1 MANQILNYKPSVKK
15 QLISWLFK
23 KCGGHSSSII
33 LSVVKIKLRTAAGW
47 HRLWWTCSLC
57 CFTECGPTRVAFGK
71 RCHFMPRF
79 KDDQGLCGNKFAA
92 AESLA
97 LFNFR
102 WQFKRKCQSR
112 VRSKHLKKSLKGCTS
127 VLSVLVRM
135 KRISTEVQQLIS
147 SHENVHI
154 SIKRLKKT
162 CDDATISCLQ
172 SQMTLIVSLQS
183 CFICD
188 VEICWIERL
197 E

>member
-1 MANQILNYKPSVKK
+1 MWWSLFINY
-15 QLISWLFK
+15 
-23 KCGGHSSSII
+23 
-33 LSVVKIKLRTAAGW
+33 
-47 HRLWWTCSLC
+47 SLC
-57 CFTECGPTRVAFGK
+57 GQNKTTYSSWVTQAVVDVQFVLFHLHECGPTRVAFGK
-71 RCHFMPRF
+71 RCHFVPRF

-127 VLSVLVRM
+127 VLSVLIRM